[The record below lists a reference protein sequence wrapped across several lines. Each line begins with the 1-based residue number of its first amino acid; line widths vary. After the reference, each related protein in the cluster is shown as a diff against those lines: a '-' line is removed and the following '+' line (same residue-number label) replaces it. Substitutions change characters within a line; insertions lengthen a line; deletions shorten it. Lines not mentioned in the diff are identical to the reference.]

1 MKLNLKNIL
10 TFAFAVS
17 TLSFSSTSQA
27 SLRQKALQELYSTS
41 KKSVVK
47 KKSVDL
53 EAPGSEIVNVN
64 QAKATDQAQD
74 KTTEKGTWYLKISS
88 LQNRG
93 SLHTDSFGSVNL
105 SSLPTTA
112 SVELDYQWAPLRQFQ
127 FQDRNW
133 KMGISTGW
141 LYNQQS
147 TDVRS
152 PQGSV
157 QDSFTV
163 HHSILSSTA
172 FLSTRWGRKD
182 LWTLQSGVL
191 AGFDFYYQTSTH
203 PELQKATV
211 LGFLGVQ
218 ASALYQS
225 ASGIKI
231 GPSLQLRSLAGLAP
245 FEIGIQGS
253 LPW

>member
-1 MKLNLKNIL
+1 MKKNLRFPF
-10 TFAFAVS
+10 TFALVLS
-17 TLSFSSTSQA
+17 TFSFSMESLA
-27 SLRQKALQELYSTS
+27 SLRQKALQELNSTS
-41 KKSVVK
+41 KKNAVQ

-53 EAPGSEIVNVN
+53 GTQSSEIVNVN
-64 QAKATDQAQD
+64 QTQVSDLAQD
-74 KTTEKGTWYLKISS
+74 KTAEKGVWYLKISS

-93 SLHTDSFGSVNL
+93 SLRTDSFGSVNL
-105 SSLPTTA
+105 SFLPTTV
-112 SVELDYQWAPLRQFQ
+112 SLEMDYQWSPLRQFQ
-127 FQDRNW
+127 FQDRSW
-133 KMGISTGW
+133 RMGFATGW

-147 TDVRS
+147 SDVRS
-152 PQGSV
+152 PQGSM

-163 HHSILSSTA
+163 HHSILSTTA

-203 PELQKATV
+203 PELQKAAV
-211 LGFLGVQ
+211 LGFLGIQ

-231 GPSLQLRSLAGLAP
+231 GPSLQLRTLAGIAP
-245 FEIGIQGS
+245 LEIGIQGS